1 MIQEIDLKL
10 KRLLLNLDV
19 KEDILN
25 PDLEPNPKLVH
36 VCPEQYQGTLFGY
49 PLYKSGFVSQNCD
62 ISFEPSKL
70 VTIVYNFV
78 NMEHVLDE
86 DHVIQIIKQ
95 TIQTYPGV
103 TIKIGTMLEIKT
115 VFFFNFEKTLAL
127 FSFQPQ
133 NFKFQDLVLTLNS

>member
-25 PDLEPNPKLVH
+25 ADLEPNPKLVH
-36 VCPEQYQGTLFGY
+36 VCPEQYQGTLHGY
-49 PLYKSGFVSQNCD
+49 PLYKSGFVTQNCD
-62 ISFEPSKL
+62 KSFEPSKL

-103 TIKIGTMLEIKT
+103 TIKIGT
-115 VFFFNFEKTLAL
+115 
-127 FSFQPQ
+127 
-133 NFKFQDLVLTLNS
+133 VLQI

>member
-25 PDLEPNPKLVH
+25 PDLEPNSKLVH

-103 TIKIGTMLEIKT
+103 TIKIGTLTANQNSLFE
-115 VFFFNFEKTLAL
+115 FFRKLMHFFH
-127 FSFQPQ
+127 FS
-133 NFKFQDLVLTLNS
+133 NKISNSKI